1 MTINISITERDLAGA
16 QKNAIANLIC
26 ALQAL
31 SASTKVKSEISA
43 SSEIGTEI
51 DLPDVPHKTKSSE
64 TVIVPDKV
72 YKDEPIPAKT
82 APKEKT
88 KPAPAP
94 MPEPETN
101 SAEEV
106 AAEEETPL
114 LEEAALDSTAAPD
127 PDTAET
133 DYKKLRETV
142 KAECTAI
149 ARSGKSKALK
159 ALLAERGV
167 EKFSEISD
175 DALEDFLEKAR
186 AL

>member
-1 MTINISITERDLAGA
+1 MTIKISITERDIAGA
-16 QKNAIANLIC
+16 QKDTIASLIC
-26 ALQAL
+26 SLQAL
-31 SASTKVKSEISA
+31 STSAKVKSEITA
-43 SSEIGTEI
+43 GTEI

-72 YKDEPIPAKT
+72 YKDEPVPAKP
-82 APKEKT
+82 ASKEKT

-114 LEEAALDSTAAPD
+114 LEEAAEDSTAAPA
-127 PDTAET
+127 PDDAET

-142 KAECTAI
+142 KAECAAI
-149 ARSGKSKALK
+149 ARSGKSKELK
-159 ALLAERGV
+159 ALLEKHGVQKLSELSDADLETFRAEA
-167 EKFSEISD
+167 E
-175 DALEDFLEKAR
+175 AL
-186 AL
+186 

>member
-26 ALQAL
+26 SLQAL

-51 DLPDVPHKTKSSE
+51 DLPDTPHKTKSSE

-72 YKDEPIPAKT
+72 YKDEPIPAKP

-94 MPEPETN
+94 MPAPETN

-114 LEEAALDSTAAPD
+114 LEEAAEDSTAAPA
-127 PDTAET
+127 PDDAET
-133 DYKKLRETV
+133 DYKKLREAV
-142 KAECTAI
+142 KAECAAI
-149 ARSGKSKALK
+149 ARSGKSKELK
-159 ALLAERGV
+159 ALLEKHGVQKLSELSDADLETFRAEA
-167 EKFSEISD
+167 E
-175 DALEDFLEKAR
+175 AL
-186 AL
+186 